1 MMSPAQT
8 QYQEQLQRKHEE
20 LQQMILQQQQ
30 ELRLVS
36 DQLLMARYGILPA
49 SLLNVCTLVFFLLE
63 NYVKMMIE
71 CSFSPYYVYFFIYL
85 RCHFHTQ
92 WQAMLWAQ
100 L

>member
-1 MMSPAQT
+1 MSPAQT

-36 DQLLMARYGILPA
+36 DQLLMARYGLLPA
-49 SLLNVCTLVFFLLE
+49 SLLNVSVLLSNCRKATKYCFFAS
-63 NYVKMMIE
+63 NNPIY
-71 CSFSPYYVYFFIYL
+71 FSL
-85 RCHFHTQ
+85 RCPFHI
-92 WQAMLWAQ
+92 LYPVV